1 MNLLKFF
8 IISDVSDRKPLKG
21 PLSAERR
28 ARQIWVALHPPSNS
42 TEEAVV
48 NAWNQVALNVA
59 DFLGKNPIKPEVTR
73 KLVKTRLEVDNALAK
88 QYRKEQEEDGEVE
101 SAEDKRLA
109 KKKAA
114 RAGLSEKELKKLE
127 EKERKREI
135 RKIQKRGAAM
145 GGGGMGGGR

>member
-8 IISDVSDRKPLKG
+8 IISDVSDRKPTKG

-28 ARQIWVALHPPSNS
+28 ARQIWVALHTPSNS

-59 DFLGKNPIKPEVTR
+59 DFLGKNPIKPEITR
-73 KLVKTRLEVDNALAK
+73 KLIKTRLEVDNALAK

-114 RAGLSEKELKKLE
+114 RAGLSEKELKKIE

-135 RKIQKRGAAM
+135 RKLQKR
-145 GGGGMGGGR
+145 GGMGGGMAGGR